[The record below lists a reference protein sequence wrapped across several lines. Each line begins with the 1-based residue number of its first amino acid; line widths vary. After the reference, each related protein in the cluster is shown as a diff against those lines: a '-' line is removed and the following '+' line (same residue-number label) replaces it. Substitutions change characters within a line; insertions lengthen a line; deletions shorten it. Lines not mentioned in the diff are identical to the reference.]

1 MTHLHLK
8 LLIKHALYAAQNLCA
23 RAFVF
28 LRNQAQQMEIE
39 LDALRSIEI
48 VSTVPPPFP
57 KVDLA
62 QVGDPV
68 PTICGSP
75 EFSEAL
81 IYFENDPIKQRA
93 LVSPHVHDLVYS
105 VVRNLNPQHV
115 IEIGVYKCATTEAIA
130 RALAAGNVGTIHAV
144 APFRPAYISEI
155 LSRWPHELFKRV
167 RLHAADSVTF
177 FATLGMPKIEPSLVF
192 VDGNHDYEFAY
203 FDICSAAR
211 VLSPGGFIVVDNIA
225 QPGPA
230 LAIQDFVAWN
240 PGWFECGGSLPDVVR
255 AYARDRT
262 HIANTDAAILR
273 SPVDVVVNRRP
284 RSFGQTKRASSAL
297 SRLDLDVRRV
307 PVDGLLHAQVIIRGF
322 GETLVERISESSEL
336 LRGGDAGRKT
346 LKFDNVSPI
355 DGTFRHYT
363 EEICLS
369 WQSDAPLRLSAKPV
383 TG

>member
-68 PTICGSP
+68 PAICGSP
-75 EFSEAL
+75 ECSEAL
-81 IYFENDPIKQRA
+81 IYFENDAIKQRA
-93 LVSPHVHDLVYS
+93 LVSPHVHALVYS
-105 VVRNLNPQHV
+105 IVRNLNPQHV

-144 APFRPAYISEI
+144 HPFRPAYISEI

-177 FATLGMPKIEPSLVF
+177 FATLGISNTEPSLVF

-211 VLSPGGFIVVDNIA
+211 VLSPGGFLLVDNIA

-230 LAIQDFVAWN
+230 LALQDFVAWN
-240 PGWFECGGSLPDVVR
+240 PGWLECGGKLASIVK
-255 AYARDRT
+255 AYDRDRT
-262 HIANTDAAILR
+262 QITNTDLAILR
-273 SPVDVVVNRRP
+273 APLHVIVTRRP
-284 RSFGQTKRASSAL
+284 RTFGQTKRESSAL
-297 SRLDLDVRRV
+297 GRLDLEVREV
-307 PVDGLLHAQVIIRGF
+307 LAEGFIDAQIIVRGF
-322 GETLVERISESSEL
+322 GDTPAERIYESSAL
-336 LRGGDAGRKT
+336 LRAGETGRKT
-346 LKFDNVSPI
+346 LTFDSAPPI
-355 DGTFRHYT
+355 AGTFTHYT
-363 EEICLS
+363 EEVCLS
-369 WQSDAPLRLSAKPV
+369 WQSDMPLRLGAKPV
-383 TG
+383 SS

>member
-68 PTICGSP
+68 PAICGSP

-81 IYFENDPIKQRA
+81 IYFENDAIKQRA
-93 LVSPHVHDLVYS
+93 LVSPHVHALVYS
-105 VVRNLNPQHV
+105 IVRNLNPQDV

-144 APFRPAYISEI
+144 DPFRPAYISEI

-177 FATLGMPKIEPSLVF
+177 FATLGMSNIEPSLVF

-211 VLSPGGFIVVDNIA
+211 VLSPGGFLLVDNIA

-230 LAIQDFVAWN
+230 LALQDFVAWN
-240 PGWFECGGSLPDVVR
+240 PGWLECGGKLASIVK
-255 AYARDRT
+255 AYDRDRT
-262 HIANTDAAILR
+262 QITNTDLAILR
-273 SPVDVVVNRRP
+273 APLDVIVTRRP
-284 RSFGQTKRASSAL
+284 RTFGQTKREYSAVGRLDLEVREVLAEGFLDAQIIVRGFGDTPAERIYESSAL
-297 SRLDLDVRRV
+297 LR
-307 PVDGLLHAQVIIRGF
+307 A
-322 GETLVERISESSEL
+322 GET
-336 LRGGDAGRKT
+336 GRKT
-346 LKFDNVSPI
+346 LTFDSAPPI
-355 DGTFRHYT
+355 AGTFTHYT
-363 EEICLS
+363 EEVCLS
-369 WQSDAPLRLSAKPV
+369 WQSDMPLRLGAKPV
-383 TG
+383 SS

>member
-1 MTHLHLK
+1 
-8 LLIKHALYAAQNLCA
+8 
-23 RAFVF
+23 
-28 LRNQAQQMEIE
+28 MEIE

-68 PTICGSP
+68 PAICGSP

-81 IYFENDPIKQRA
+81 IYFENDAIKQRA
-93 LVSPHVHDLVYS
+93 LVSPHVHALVYS
-105 VVRNLNPQHV
+105 IVRNLNPQHV

-144 APFRPAYISEI
+144 DPFRPAYISEI

-177 FATLGMPKIEPSLVF
+177 FATLGMSNIEPSLVF

-211 VLSPGGFIVVDNIA
+211 VLSPGGFLLVDNIA

-230 LAIQDFVAWN
+230 LALQDFVAWN
-240 PGWFECGGSLPDVVR
+240 PGWLECGGKLASIVK
-255 AYARDRT
+255 AYDRDRT
-262 HIANTDAAILR
+262 QITNTDLAILR
-273 SPVDVVVNRRP
+273 APLDVIVTRRP
-284 RSFGQTKRASSAL
+284 RTFGQTKREYSAVGRLDLEVREVLAEGFLDAQIIVRGFGDTPAERIYESSAL
-297 SRLDLDVRRV
+297 LR
-307 PVDGLLHAQVIIRGF
+307 A
-322 GETLVERISESSEL
+322 GET
-336 LRGGDAGRKT
+336 GRKT
-346 LKFDNVSPI
+346 LTFDSAPPI
-355 DGTFRHYT
+355 AGTFTHYT
-363 EEICLS
+363 EEVCLS
-369 WQSDAPLRLSAKPV
+369 WQSDTPLRLGAKPV
-383 TG
+383 SS

>member
-8 LLIKHALYAAQNLCA
+8 LLVKHALYAAQNLCA

-39 LDALRSIEI
+39 FDALRSIEI

-68 PTICGSP
+68 LAICGSP

-81 IYFENDPIKQRA
+81 IYFENDAIKQRA
-93 LVSPHVHDLVYS
+93 LVSPHVHALVYS
-105 VVRNLNPQHV
+105 IVRNLNPQHV

-144 APFRPAYISEI
+144 DPFRPAYISEI

-177 FATLGMPKIEPSLVF
+177 FATLGMSNIEPSLVF

-211 VLSPGGFIVVDNIA
+211 VLSPGGFLLVDNIA

-230 LAIQDFVAWN
+230 LALQDFVAWN
-240 PGWFECGGSLPDVVR
+240 PGWLECGGKLASIVK
-255 AYARDRT
+255 AYDRDRT
-262 HIANTDAAILR
+262 QITNTDLAILR
-273 SPVDVVVNRRP
+273 APLDVIVTRRP
-284 RSFGQTKRASSAL
+284 RTFGQTKREYSAVGRLDLEVREVLAEGFLDAQIIVRGFGDTPAERIYESSAL
-297 SRLDLDVRRV
+297 LR
-307 PVDGLLHAQVIIRGF
+307 A
-322 GETLVERISESSEL
+322 GET
-336 LRGGDAGRKT
+336 GRKT
-346 LKFDNVSPI
+346 LTFDNAPPI
-355 DGTFRHYT
+355 AGTFTHYT
-363 EEICLS
+363 EEVCLS
-369 WQSDAPLRLSAKPV
+369 WQSDTPLRLGAKPV
-383 TG
+383 SS